1 MAPRGTR
8 SIVCKI
14 TCRKF
19 HTSYRVFP
27 SLKCLFSFHVDQH
40 ERDIFLSTEFYDVF
54 ALLTSFH
61 SVPPHH
67 HRQHSKLLNCDF
79 FKKLASIS
87 TSGHLPFIL
96 SGHWNVAL
104 GELRLTH
111 NSVSGRPEFVTVST
125 TRRLLKLSSQYFC
138 CSEIPLWSC
147 LYLSSAF
154 RRKVICLRCFHVWK
168 HLFLLWMDE
177 RTLQVPSGDDN
188 SNPAV
193 LFKPWSSHRA
203 YITYQRFSTL
213 LKCLR

>member
-1 MAPRGTR
+1 M
-8 SIVCKI
+8 
-14 TCRKF
+14 
-19 HTSYRVFP
+19 
-27 SLKCLFSFHVDQH
+27 DQH
-40 ERDIFLSTEFYDVF
+40 ERNIFLSTEFYDVF

-61 SVPPHH
+61 SVPPPPPPALTD
-67 HRQHSKLLNCDF
+67 SKLRF
-79 FKKLASIS
+79 FFKLASLS

-111 NSVSGRPEFVTVST
+111 NSVSGRPEFVTVFT

-147 LYLSSAF
+147 LYLSSAC

-188 SNPAV
+188 SNPAI
-193 LFKPWSSHRA
+193 LFKP
-203 YITYQRFSTL
+203 
-213 LKCLR
+213 